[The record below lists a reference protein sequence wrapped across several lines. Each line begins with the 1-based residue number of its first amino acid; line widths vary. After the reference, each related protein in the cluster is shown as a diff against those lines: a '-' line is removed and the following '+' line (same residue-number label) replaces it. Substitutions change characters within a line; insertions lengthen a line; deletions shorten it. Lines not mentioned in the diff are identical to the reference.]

1 MVINNNMSSS
11 IPETTWDPPD
21 EYLSIAD
28 QEKKKLKAEEQEKKK
43 EKLKWVIFHSNLA
56 FCVLKDDY
64 KLAARVV
71 NKFTDNNRWSVW

>member
-43 EKLKWVIFHSNLA
+43 EKLK
-56 FCVLKDDY
+56 
-64 KLAARVV
+64 
-71 NKFTDNNRWSVW
+71 